1 MKIFSKLICGF
12 LLVSIFTAIVGAA
25 GMVSMVQMKESGD
38 KLYEKQ
44 TVPLPVISDLIL
56 NLDRL
61 RGSAKDYILYAKD
74 EQLIKT
80 TNGKVAQYRANYL
93 NDVKEYEPTIATPA
107 TREQFSQAKKIY
119 DEQFSPTLDAIA
131 KDVTSGDLQTAY
143 KDLDQYKIVNQKL
156 EDLFTQC
163 MQNRIKNAKA
173 NYDSNNQLA
182 DSMMMILGGVV
193 AVSILLSILLG
204 YRLAKSL
211 SRPINEMAAAAEKI
225 ADGNLNIDITYV
237 SKDEVG
243 SLAKSLK
250 TASET
255 LRLYVQDISENLGR
269 MAGADLTAD
278 ITQEYIGDFIPI
290 KNALVQISDGLN
302 QTLSAVNRSA
312 QQVYSGAE
320 NVSGGAQQL
329 AQGATEQ
336 ASTVEELAA
345 SINDVSDKVGQNAEN
360 VRLASGYVDEMITY
374 VAQGN
379 DKMEQMLSAMENMNS
394 SSNEIGKIIKVIDD
408 IAFQTNILALNAAVE
423 AARAGAAGK
432 GFAVVAEEVRN
443 LASKSADAARQTTSL
458 IEGSVTT
465 VQSGAQLAKSAA
477 GALDEISRKVQLV
490 GEAVKKIDR
499 ASGEQAIA
507 MRQIAE
513 GVDQV
518 SSVVQTNSATA
529 EESAAA
535 SEELTAQAES
545 LDHLVSV
552 FKLKKNTES
561 LG

>member
-25 GMVSMVQMKESGD
+25 GMVSMVQMNESGD